1 MIIKNTVI
9 SKSVTGKPA
18 RIIRSAWT
26 DFWERSEFDPLPMP
40 FQSGVAGPVLQ
51 SANKDKRQDINPGF
65 AGQGIGMIKSVRPAE
80 EIMAD
85 LIEGM
90 ERTLKDTSKI

>member
-1 MIIKNTVI
+1 ML
-9 SKSVTGKPA
+9 
-18 RIIRSAWT
+18 SAS
-26 DFWERSEFDPLPMP
+26 ERSDLDPLPMP

-65 AGQGIGMIKSVRPAE
+65 AGQGIGMIKSVRSAD

-90 ERTLKDTSKI
+90 EKALKDSTKIYD

>member
-1 MIIKNTVI
+1 M
-9 SKSVTGKPA
+9 
-18 RIIRSAWT
+18 T
-26 DFWERSEFDPLPMP
+26 DFWERSELDPLPMP

-51 SANKDKRQDINPGF
+51 SANKDKRKDINPGF

-90 ERTLKDTSKI
+90 ERTLKDSAKMYD